1 VIFGK
6 SGCGKST
13 LLGLASGMKLPEA
26 GMVSWNGVDVKS
38 LSLDSVRSQVGFIG
52 QEIYVFSGS
61 VYENIALGDASITR
75 EMVQKACEALGFDKI
90 VNNLEQGYD
99 TLLGEGGRGLSGG
112 QKRMLGIAR
121 IFVRDRSFVVC
132 DEPLAGLD
140 YRSERMVYK
149 ALETLLKGRTAL
161 IVSHREEIVHLADQ
175 IYWMED
181 GVLKHV

>member
-1 VIFGK
+1 
-6 SGCGKST
+6 
-13 LLGLASGMKLPEA
+13 MKLPEA

-61 VYENIALGDASITR
+61 VYENISLGDASITR
-75 EMVQKACEALGFDKI
+75 AMVQNACEALGFDKI
-90 VNNLEQGYD
+90 VNSLEQGYD

-121 IFVRDRSFVVC
+121 IFVRNRSFVVC

-140 YRSERMVYK
+140 YRSERMVYQ

>member
-1 VIFGK
+1 
-6 SGCGKST
+6 
-13 LLGLASGMKLPEA
+13 MKLPEA

-38 LSLDSVRSQVGFIG
+38 LSLDSVRRQVGFIG

-75 EMVQKACEALGFDKI
+75 EMVQNACEALGFDKI

-121 IFVRDRSFVVC
+121 IFVRNRSFVVC

-140 YRSERMVYK
+140 YRSERMVYQ